1 MPLPFG
7 DGSFDACV
15 AHFVNLKDDA
25 ETARKKCGA
34 IQSKLDTATAEIL
47 KEFGS
52 PATASYLTEAAR
64 DADTL
69 RDRAFSING
78 RKFARIFLISD
89 QTNVNRWQVMT
100 PSIARRIR
108 TFINRPFVSEP
119 DYKHFGAE
127 NMSVQQILDEQ
138 EKFRAGT
145 IRDVVVK
152 ENNIAYA
159 IVEFEDNALGNK
171 TWEDM
176 QKGEAIYSSPAIA
189 GHFIPVNGVNLYTD
203 WIGLHLARV
212 SEPAYGVFHASIK
225 ETCQGDEKKCIN
237 ALVASASK
245 YIEKEANS
253 SQVQTGSSCSKMQT
267 SAIAMDNFDS
277 MTDEEKKKK
286 MTEMASVL
294 NTVQTELASLKAQVA
309 NIPGMD
315 GEKSADIKS
324 PTQGNEESTAD
335 DERIKKLEAELAKQ
349 IETTKASEIASFV
362 SMKQQAGVYA
372 TAQAMEEDKENLKK
386 KSLEEVQAS
395 IATVTPILEHIIN
408 SNMSTGYA
416 SEGRHVSMPR
426 VGTASV
432 NSDNGKKYSSLKD
445 IKRSWA

>member
-15 AHFVNLKDDA
+15 SHFLNLKDDE

-47 KEFGS
+47 KEYGS
-52 PATASYLTEAAR
+52 TATASYLIEAEK
-64 DADTL
+64 DADAL
-69 RDRAFSING
+69 RDRAFIADG

-89 QTNVNRWQVMT
+89 STNINRWQVMT

-108 TFINRPFVSEP
+108 TFIDRPFVSEP

-127 NMSVQQILDEQ
+127 NMSVQQILTEQ
-138 EKFRAGT
+138 EKYRAGT

-152 ENNIAYA
+152 ENNTAYA

-176 QKGEAIYSSPAIA
+176 QRGEAIYSSPAIA
-189 GHFIPVNGVNLYTD
+189 GHYIPVNGVNLYTD

-245 YIEKEANS
+245 YIEKEENS
-253 SQVQTGSSCSKMQT
+253 SQVQTATSCTKMQT
-267 SAIAMDNFDS
+267 NSAIAMDNFDS

-286 MTEMASVL
+286 MTEMASVI
-294 NTVQTELASLKAQVA
+294 NTLHSDLASLKAQVA

-315 GEKSADIKS
+315 GEKSDEIKS
-324 PTQGNEESTAD
+324 KSEGNDKSTAD
-335 DERIKKLEAELAKQ
+335 DERIKKLEAELEKQ
-349 IETTKASEIASFV
+349 IETQKSSEIASYIALK
-362 SMKQQAGVYA
+362 SEAGLYK
-372 TAQAMEEDKENLKK
+372 TAQAMEEEKDQLKK
-386 KSLEEVQAS
+386 KSLEQVQAS
-395 IATVTPILEHIIN
+395 IAAVTPILEHIIN

-416 SEGRHVSMPR
+416 STGRQVRMPQ

-432 NSDNGKKYSSLKD
+432 QGTQKYSSLKD